1 MSLFHIHRL
10 VSVLLL
16 VALCTYEQ
24 GSLHAEDGQEYATFK
39 DCLGIK
45 DKAVRFV
52 CYETFAKGQ
61 VFSQKKAVVEQKK
74 AFGTGKQ
81 TTIDTMQVLT
91 VSIVK
96 LNETAAGSLFFTTS
110 EGQIWKKKSRGRF
123 RKVPVPFE
131 ATIKKKLMGGYLL
144 SPVGSKAAV
153 TVSRVK

>member
-1 MSLFHIHRL
+1 MSLFHNLRL
-10 VSVLLL
+10 AL
-16 VALCTYEQ
+16 VAILVTFCMPESGYA
-24 GSLHAEDGQEYATFK
+24 HADDGQEYATFK

-96 LNETAAGSLFFTTS
+96 LNETAAGSLFLTTS

-131 ATIKKKLMGGYLL
+131 AMIKKKLMGGYLL
-144 SPVGSKAAV
+144 SPVGSKAAI